1 MAFLYGLIGFLM
13 AAPISVGLTF
23 LIMSA
28 ILNKSNNMGDSK
40 LKTED
45 FSSQIVYFSQQD
57 NMHRNQQAFVDY
69 VGVNMESLTRSSDYQ
84 TRCRSGLKAPPNALV
99 ERYDP
104 SKDTAASQENGY
116 IDPSSIGV
124 SSSAMGPK
132 ATLANAL
139 SGAIPLSAVKTMT
152 SMPLLNMHVGG
163 AAPSANTPPRESN
176 WAAARRQNMGEQ
188 ASENPW
194 GRSAAWGG
202 KNETPMAQTTMDDS
216 PVMDT
221 GEDLKPAQ
229 SQEEIDAFWNGLR
242 ASHPSAFSSTSDTS
256 SSIPATPATPATPD
270 TSALPLENAA
280 GSTSGSGTAGSA
292 FGGDTGSGLPPI
304 PNTPEEIYEAPTATR
319 PLWEN
324 KGNDDFSDFD
334 EFN

>member
-40 LKTED
+40 LKAED

-57 NMHRNQQAFVDY
+57 NMRRNQQAFVDY
-69 VGVNMESLTRSSDYQ
+69 VGVNMEGLTRSSDYQ
-84 TRCRSGLKAPPNALV
+84 TRCRSGLKAPANALV

-116 IDPSSIGV
+116 IDPSTIGV

-163 AAPSANTPPRESN
+163 APSTANTPPRESN

-221 GEDLKPAQ
+221 GIDMKSAQ

-242 ASHPSAFSSTSDTS
+242 ATHPSAFSSTSDTAS
-256 SSIPATPATPATPD
+256 SVPASAPAPAP
-270 TSALPLENAA
+270 APAVPVENPPAP
-280 GSTSGSGTAGSA
+280 TSGNSA
-292 FGGDTGSGLPPI
+292 FGGDNGSGNAGLPPL

-324 KGNDDFSDFD
+324 KSNDDFSDFD

>member
-69 VGVNMESLTRSSDYQ
+69 VGVNMEALTRSSDYQ
-84 TRCRSGLKAPPNALV
+84 ARCRSGLKAPANALV
-99 ERYDP
+99 ERYNP
-104 SKDTAASQENGY
+104 SKNTADPQENGY
-116 IDPSSIGV
+116 IDPSTIGV

-132 ATLANAL
+132 AALANAL

-163 AAPSANTPPRESN
+163 APSTANTPPRESN

-194 GRSAAWGG
+194 GRNAAWGG
-202 KNETPMAQTTMDDS
+202 KQETPMTQTTMDDS

-256 SSIPATPATPATPD
+256 SSIPATPATPD

>member
-99 ERYDP
+99 ERYNP

-116 IDPSSIGV
+116 VDPATIGV

-132 ATLANAL
+132 AALANAL

-163 AAPSANTPPRESN
+163 APSTANTPPRESN

-202 KNETPMAQTTMDDS
+202 KQETPMTQTTMDDS

-242 ASHPSAFSSTSDTS
+242 ATHPSAFSSNQNAAA
-256 SSIPATPATPATPD
+256 ATPTAPSPAASGLPVENVGVTSGITAD
-270 TSALPLENAA
+270 SAL
-280 GSTSGSGTAGSA
+280 
-292 FGGDTGSGLPPI
+292 GGDNGSGLPPI